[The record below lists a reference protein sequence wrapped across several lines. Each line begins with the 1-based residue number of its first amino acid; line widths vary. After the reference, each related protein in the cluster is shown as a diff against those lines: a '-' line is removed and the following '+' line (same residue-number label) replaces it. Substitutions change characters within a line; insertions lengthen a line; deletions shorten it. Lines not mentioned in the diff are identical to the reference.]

1 MAEHDSEVTAR
12 NAVRGLVEEA
22 VAAAADKGW
31 PVGHLRGIAF
41 FDTERDARL
50 SALTQFDPAT
60 QAIGNLPNFVG
71 RFGREAAPRIALQFL
86 YQYFKRVESVKYE
99 QPAFDALWFNFTEEV
114 QDAYWVAR
122 GVANVRNF
130 RSENHGTLNLGDG
143 VSIRGRSPDDLAA
156 LGFDTA
162 IWDRISDD
170 WSGFGASSF
179 VLVAEDTFAKQP
191 DNLILR
197 DSSTVSTKAQ
207 RAIGALRLVEAGSI
221 GIGSMWVVRAARFNV
236 GISGLVQIGAA
247 IPTMGTEY
255 RCTETAT
262 QLYPAMYQALA
273 RLENS
278 GYNKSPGNLAVAL
291 RSFMATYDRWPS
303 YPDSQLLDSI
313 TALEALLGTE
323 SEISFKLAFRVA
335 GLLAGSDKE
344 RSTLLKL
351 LKEFYDTRSRVVH
364 GGQLRQKH
372 QGILQRVDEL
382 RAMVRRLLRSF
393 VAYAAAPS
401 AGYGKAFWQEQ
412 LDMAL
417 VDANERGKLRA
428 ALAIT

>member
-1 MAEHDSEVTAR
+1 
-12 NAVRGLVEEA
+12 
-22 VAAAADKGW
+22 
-31 PVGHLRGIAF
+31 
-41 FDTERDARL
+41 
-50 SALTQFDPAT
+50 
-60 QAIGNLPNFVG
+60 
-71 RFGREAAPRIALQFL
+71 
-86 YQYFKRVESVKYE
+86 
-99 QPAFDALWFNFTEEV
+99 
-114 QDAYWVAR
+114 
-122 GVANVRNF
+122 
-130 RSENHGTLNLGDG
+130 
-143 VSIRGRSPDDLAA
+143 
-156 LGFDTA
+156 
-162 IWDRISDD
+162 
-170 WSGFGASSF
+170 
-179 VLVAEDTFAKQP
+179 
-191 DNLILR
+191 
-197 DSSTVSTKAQ
+197 
-207 RAIGALRLVEAGSI
+207 
-221 GIGSMWVVRAARFNV
+221 
-236 GISGLVQIGAA
+236 
-247 IPTMGTEY
+247 
-255 RCTETAT
+255 
-262 QLYPAMYQALA
+262 
-273 RLENS
+273 
-278 GYNKSPGNLAVAL
+278 
-291 RSFMATYDRWPS
+291 MATYDRWPS